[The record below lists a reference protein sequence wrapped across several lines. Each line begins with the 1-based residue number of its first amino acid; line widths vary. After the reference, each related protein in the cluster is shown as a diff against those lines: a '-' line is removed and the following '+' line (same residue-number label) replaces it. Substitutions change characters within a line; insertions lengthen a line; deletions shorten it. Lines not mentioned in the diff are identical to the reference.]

1 MAIYTAIL
9 PNGQPYKIRGPE
21 GASTEDIQ
29 AAGEQIYLKQNRT
42 PYVDSGRRNYTLGQ
56 AGSKAVSR
64 GMERVKSTFG
74 DVIPAMV
81 GNALGADEYAKR
93 QMYEAQASEALINRE
108 YTPEI
113 KSYKDVQG
121 LGDAIKFGIETI
133 GEQLPNLGVM
143 AVPGVAAG
151 QVAKIGAS
159 KLAAGALA
167 KRQATAQ
174 GIGVYLGSYSL
185 NAPEVFKNIY
195 DETGELSTGTSLL
208 FGAAAASLDSVLP
221 ATILKNITP
230 LQKLAISKAVIKKSG
245 ARPGLVESVFK
256 GLAKGAATEGVT
268 EGMQEA
274 ISIAAEN
281 FVGGNPQIFDS
292 EDWDRIME
300 SSVRGAVAGGGFRG
314 ASAPFE
320 RPSAEPT
327 IPPVV
332 TEPEIEVSSDVVA
345 EVAKA
350 APTAEVTPKV
360 EIVPN
365 RLKTL
370 RENNLIN
377 QQAAQA
383 VELGLEIQE
392 DGTATR
398 FEPVD
403 PQDETA
409 GEQEVTYNIINN
421 RWEKQDE
428 STTIDATEGIET
440 PRGSDRVSVE
450 PESPKDAP
458 AFGESD
464 RGEVGVD
471 TDTVPPTGG
480 GENVSDVA
488 LSPENITAEQ
498 QWDEMSVSGVPF
510 SELGKEDQLR
520 LIEAQQEGELTG
532 QLVDEIDASA
542 QDTFA
547 GITFVKEEDGKYG
560 RYKSKEG
567 FIDKRTGLPQGG
579 PEYIESV
586 SRQDDNLSIESR
598 TETESTGQT
607 TETVTTEL
615 VEEFGN
621 NVNKTIEKGKL
632 VIIDDVSQLP
642 ANIEMSSTANGAYD
656 PTTQTSY
663 IVANRIQKG
672 KARRVL
678 LHEIGEH
685 YGLEKMVGK
694 DYMSLLNRLKTL
706 RKQNAEVQT
715 IFDEVQRQYPE
726 LEVDSK
732 PFLQEVMAKVGESA
746 PNNTLFRRMVGAV
759 KNFLRRLGLYNVNNF
774 NDSDIQDMILN
785 SLRVSLAEAT
795 GTVTREQAS
804 GIPAVQMSKEE
815 GPGAFKAAQEAATR
829 LLGLPPD
836 NTAMDRAKAMGYNVD
851 KVYYHGT
858 NQTFNAFNPA
868 LRGSNFGPDSAGA
881 REFTWFVD
889 NPDVASG
896 YAAYGS
902 VDAFGDVQPSGN
914 QVYPVFIKDGKGLE
928 LDVGGQSYEDVS
940 QDIKQLLKNT
950 KDYDTVTLL
959 NLKDDVNYI
968 NDGPFSPPST
978 HIGVKNSANIR
989 SINAAFNPEN
999 ETSSDI
1005 MFSKADTSDVAEIID
1020 LGGVDP
1026 KEGNSILS
1034 RVNNY
1039 IQNLPI
1045 AQSGMGRD
1053 VISWG
1058 SKLSDKAAGAY
1069 VSLLSIPNKI
1079 ELFGDELPALK
1090 KIATYLQDKANII
1103 KSGREEVNAV
1113 IRDGK
1118 ELQEQYNK
1126 TEKGKKIW
1134 TEWNT
1139 VLFNLSKENINPETI
1154 INDPEARAEL
1164 ERPVNKDGAGNAFYN
1179 EKGIDLI
1186 ARYEKLPKD
1195 LRDLGNQV
1203 VNDMKGRYNILLE
1216 TMVKAFPSA
1225 EESIRAR
1232 FETLNYYLPMVRR
1245 GNYWFKYLTKEGEE
1259 GKSSADSP
1267 FLRKQMQAKLR
1278 EQGATQFENFTPKE
1292 VAKISGSPP
1301 AEFVANVTSN
1311 IAADKTLDA
1320 DAKEAAIKVVET
1332 AYNDLF
1338 PEQSLRN
1345 QETHRRGIP
1354 GYIND
1359 IMFAYAETA
1368 PKIIAST
1375 ANAQYNT
1382 DLINASNE
1390 VSGEAAQS
1398 ESAIVRA
1405 IGRDTIKSVPFYL
1418 NPVANIFASIP
1429 AYASYVWF
1437 IGGNISSAFVNLT
1450 QLPLIVMP
1458 FLQGEYGFDNS
1469 QKALFD
1475 AIKLYTNGG
1484 FEENRDFLPDRTA
1497 APFKIDPKTKKK
1509 IYRDKEFAEGGKYH
1523 NLFKDAERA
1532 AALRRGIGYEITELK
1547 KNLGDSVGSG
1557 LELKS
1562 KAEAAVG
1569 YVFQNS
1575 ERVNREV
1582 TLMAAF
1588 DLEMKFGSKNEAIAI
1603 QKAIE
1608 LTSKVHSH
1616 ALPEMGPRLFQDGL
1630 GKVTFVFKRFAQA
1643 QVYLISKLFKDVF
1656 AAKPKNKAEKDAR
1669 DIAARQLIGVY
1680 GYSFLMA
1687 GVQGMPFYGAVTVLA
1702 SLLLDDED
1710 EPFDV
1715 HTVVNQSIGNIAY
1728 RGPLSQLL
1736 GVDIS
1741 QRTGFRDLVFREDPA
1756 RLEKIGAAAYM
1767 LEVIGGPG
1775 YSVARRGLEGI
1786 GMVAD
1791 GEIGRGAERILPTA
1805 MGNALKTVRYNTDGM
1820 TNRYGAPIIEGNPS
1834 VYESFMQILGFTNI
1848 ELSEAYTE
1856 ANALKGP
1863 ERKLQ
1868 QRKSRLLLKYFLAKQ
1883 TGDVGGMESIQ
1894 KDINRFNNRAPVS
1907 FRITPKKLSL
1917 SMKAREKRVKDS
1929 VNGVYQGSNIRA
1941 DLSEKYLKD

>member
-1 MAIYTAIL
+1 MAKSPEAT
-9 PNGQPYKIRGPE
+9 QKI
-21 GASTEDIQ
+21 T
-29 AAGEQIYLKQNRT
+29 
-42 PYVDSGRRNYTLGQ
+42 
-56 AGSKAVSR
+56 
-64 GMERVKSTFG
+64 
-74 DVIPAMV
+74 AMV
-81 GNALGADEYAKR
+81 
-93 QMYEAQASEALINRE
+93 S
-108 YTPEI
+108 P
-113 KSYKDVQG
+113 
-121 LGDAIKFGIETI
+121 
-133 GEQLPNLGVM
+133 
-143 AVPGVAAG
+143 
-151 QVAKIGAS
+151 
-159 KLAAGALA
+159 
-167 KRQATAQ
+167 
-174 GIGVYLGSYSL
+174 
-185 NAPEVFKNIY
+185 
-195 DETGELSTGTSLL
+195 
-208 FGAAAASLDSVLP
+208 SV
-221 ATILKNITP
+221 
-230 LQKLAISKAVIKKSG
+230 
-245 ARPGLVESVFK
+245 
-256 GLAKGAATEGVT
+256 
-268 EGMQEA
+268 
-274 ISIAAEN
+274 
-281 FVGGNPQIFDS
+281 
-292 EDWDRIME
+292 
-300 SSVRGAVAGGGFRG
+300 
-314 ASAPFE
+314 
-320 RPSAEPT
+320 
-327 IPPVV
+327 
-332 TEPEIEVSSDVVA
+332 
-345 EVAKA
+345 
-350 APTAEVTPKV
+350 
-360 EIVPN
+360 
-365 RLKTL
+365 
-370 RENNLIN
+370 
-377 QQAAQA
+377 
-383 VELGLEIQE
+383 
-392 DGTATR
+392 
-398 FEPVD
+398 
-403 PQDETA
+403 
-409 GEQEVTYNIINN
+409 
-421 RWEKQDE
+421 
-428 STTIDATEGIET
+428 
-440 PRGSDRVSVE
+440 
-450 PESPKDAP
+450 
-458 AFGESD
+458 
-464 RGEVGVD
+464 
-471 TDTVPPTGG
+471 
-480 GENVSDVA
+480 
-488 LSPENITAEQ
+488 
-498 QWDEMSVSGVPF
+498 
-510 SELGKEDQLR
+510 
-520 LIEAQQEGELTG
+520 
-532 QLVDEIDASA
+532 
-542 QDTFA
+542 
-547 GITFVKEEDGKYG
+547 
-560 RYKSKEG
+560 
-567 FIDKRTGLPQGG
+567 
-579 PEYIESV
+579 
-586 SRQDDNLSIESR
+586 
-598 TETESTGQT
+598 
-607 TETVTTEL
+607 
-615 VEEFGN
+615 
-621 NVNKTIEKGKL
+621 
-632 VIIDDVSQLP
+632 
-642 ANIEMSSTANGAYD
+642 
-656 PTTQTSY
+656 
-663 IVANRIQKG
+663 
-672 KARRVL
+672 
-678 LHEIGEH
+678 
-685 YGLEKMVGK
+685 
-694 DYMSLLNRLKTL
+694 
-706 RKQNAEVQT
+706 
-715 IFDEVQRQYPE
+715 
-726 LEVDSK
+726 
-732 PFLQEVMAKVGESA
+732 
-746 PNNTLFRRMVGAV
+746 
-759 KNFLRRLGLYNVNNF
+759 
-774 NDSDIQDMILN
+774 
-785 SLRVSLAEAT
+785 
-795 GTVTREQAS
+795 
-804 GIPAVQMSKEE
+804 
-815 GPGAFKAAQEAATR
+815 
-829 LLGLPPD
+829 
-836 NTAMDRAKAMGYNVD
+836 
-851 KVYYHGT
+851 
-858 NQTFNAFNPA
+858 
-868 LRGSNFGPDSAGA
+868 
-881 REFTWFVD
+881 
-889 NPDVASG
+889 NPDM
-896 YAAYGS
+896 
-902 VDAFGDVQPSGN
+902 
-914 QVYPVFIKDGKGLE
+914 
-928 LDVGGQSYEDVS
+928 S
-940 QDIKQLLKNT
+940 QN
-950 KDYDTVTLL
+950 
-959 NLKDDVNYI
+959 
-968 NDGPFSPPST
+968 
-978 HIGVKNSANIR
+978 
-989 SINAAFNPEN
+989 
-999 ETSSDI
+999 I

-1069 VSLLSIPNKI
+1069 VSFLSIPNKI

-1118 ELQEQYNK
+1118 ELREKYEK
-1126 TEKGKKIW
+1126 TEKGKEIYA
-1134 TEWNT
+1134 EWNT
-1139 VLFNLSKENINPETI
+1139 VLFNLSKENIDPETI

-1687 GVQGMPFYGAVTVLA
+1687 GVQGMPFYGAITVLA

-1728 RGPLSQLL
+1728 RGPLSQLM

-1791 GEIGRGAERILPTA
+1791 GEIGRGAERLVPTSVA
-1805 MGNALKTVRYNTDGM
+1805 NMIKTVRYNTDGM

-1894 KDINRFNNRAPVS
+1894 KDINRFNNKAPVS
-1907 FRITPKKLSL
+1907 FRITPKKLNL
-1917 SMKAREKRVKDS
+1917 SMKAREKRVEDS

>member
-1 MAIYTAIL
+1 MEGTSRDLNSNESARIEIPDLNGESFEREGDTNIKNTVIENIISIEPKNEAAIREMIDF
-9 PNGQPYKIRGPE
+9 NVNPE
-21 GASTEDIQ
+21 
-29 AAGEQIYLKQNRT
+29 
-42 PYVDSGRRNYTLGQ
+42 
-56 AGSKAVSR
+56 VS
-64 GMERVKSTFG
+64 
-74 DVIPAMV
+74 
-81 GNALGADEYAKR
+81 
-93 QMYEAQASEALINRE
+93 
-108 YTPEI
+108 
-113 KSYKDVQG
+113 
-121 LGDAIKFGIETI
+121 
-133 GEQLPNLGVM
+133 PNL
-143 AVPGVAAG
+143 
-151 QVAKIGAS
+151 Q
-159 KLAAGALA
+159 
-167 KRQATAQ
+167 
-174 GIGVYLGSYSL
+174 
-185 NAPEVFKNIY
+185 
-195 DETGELSTGTSLL
+195 
-208 FGAAAASLDSVLP
+208 
-221 ATILKNITP
+221 
-230 LQKLAISKAVIKKSG
+230 
-245 ARPGLVESVFK
+245 
-256 GLAKGAATEGVT
+256 
-268 EGMQEA
+268 
-274 ISIAAEN
+274 
-281 FVGGNPQIFDS
+281 
-292 EDWDRIME
+292 
-300 SSVRGAVAGGGFRG
+300 
-314 ASAPFE
+314 
-320 RPSAEPT
+320 
-327 IPPVV
+327 
-332 TEPEIEVSSDVVA
+332 
-345 EVAKA
+345 
-350 APTAEVTPKV
+350 
-360 EIVPN
+360 
-365 RLKTL
+365 
-370 RENNLIN
+370 
-377 QQAAQA
+377 
-383 VELGLEIQE
+383 
-392 DGTATR
+392 
-398 FEPVD
+398 
-403 PQDETA
+403 
-409 GEQEVTYNIINN
+409 
-421 RWEKQDE
+421 
-428 STTIDATEGIET
+428 
-440 PRGSDRVSVE
+440 
-450 PESPKDAP
+450 
-458 AFGESD
+458 
-464 RGEVGVD
+464 
-471 TDTVPPTGG
+471 
-480 GENVSDVA
+480 
-488 LSPENITAEQ
+488 
-498 QWDEMSVSGVPF
+498 
-510 SELGKEDQLR
+510 
-520 LIEAQQEGELTG
+520 
-532 QLVDEIDASA
+532 
-542 QDTFA
+542 
-547 GITFVKEEDGKYG
+547 
-560 RYKSKEG
+560 
-567 FIDKRTGLPQGG
+567 
-579 PEYIESV
+579 
-586 SRQDDNLSIESR
+586 
-598 TETESTGQT
+598 
-607 TETVTTEL
+607 
-615 VEEFGN
+615 
-621 NVNKTIEKGKL
+621 
-632 VIIDDVSQLP
+632 
-642 ANIEMSSTANGAYD
+642 
-656 PTTQTSY
+656 
-663 IVANRIQKG
+663 
-672 KARRVL
+672 
-678 LHEIGEH
+678 
-685 YGLEKMVGK
+685 
-694 DYMSLLNRLKTL
+694 
-706 RKQNAEVQT
+706 
-715 IFDEVQRQYPE
+715 
-726 LEVDSK
+726 
-732 PFLQEVMAKVGESA
+732 
-746 PNNTLFRRMVGAV
+746 
-759 KNFLRRLGLYNVNNF
+759 
-774 NDSDIQDMILN
+774 
-785 SLRVSLAEAT
+785 
-795 GTVTREQAS
+795 
-804 GIPAVQMSKEE
+804 
-815 GPGAFKAAQEAATR
+815 
-829 LLGLPPD
+829 
-836 NTAMDRAKAMGYNVD
+836 
-851 KVYYHGT
+851 
-858 NQTFNAFNPA
+858 
-868 LRGSNFGPDSAGA
+868 
-881 REFTWFVD
+881 
-889 NPDVASG
+889 
-896 YAAYGS
+896 
-902 VDAFGDVQPSGN
+902 
-914 QVYPVFIKDGKGLE
+914 
-928 LDVGGQSYEDVS
+928 
-940 QDIKQLLKNT
+940 
-950 KDYDTVTLL
+950 
-959 NLKDDVNYI
+959 
-968 NDGPFSPPST
+968 
-978 HIGVKNSANIR
+978 
-989 SINAAFNPEN
+989 
-999 ETSSDI
+999 
-1005 MFSKADTSDVAEIID
+1005 FSKADTSDVAEIID

-1069 VSLLSIPNKI
+1069 VSFLSIPNKI

-1118 ELQEQYNK
+1118 ELREKYEK
-1126 TEKGKKIW
+1126 TEKGKEIYA
-1134 TEWNT
+1134 EWNT
-1139 VLFNLSKENINPETI
+1139 VLFNLSKENIDPETI

-1311 IAADKTLDA
+1311 IAADKTLGA

-1588 DLEMKFGSKNEAIAI
+1588 DLEMEYGSKNEAIAI

-1687 GVQGMPFYGAVTVLA
+1687 GVQGMPFYGAITVLA

-1728 RGPLSQLL
+1728 RGPLSQLM

-1791 GEIGRGAERILPTA
+1791 GEIGRGAERLVPTSVA
-1805 MGNALKTVRYNTDGM
+1805 NMIKTVRYNTDGM

-1907 FRITPKKLSL
+1907 FRITPKKLNL